1 MKTRMILLVE
11 FALFTSLS
19 TLGFAQSE
27 IKLAQTGFDFLSVIS
42 DARAAGMAGAVNSLE
57 MGSGSLFFN
66 PASLSLLKAD
76 AEAMVSLNT
85 WIADIK
91 HMQITAAANLGSLG
105 VVGLSVQSVNYG
117 EFLLTVVD
125 PNPNSAGGY
134 IDMGT
139 ISLQAFSAGIGYA
152 RQLSD
157 QFSVGGHIK
166 YVHQDLGSGVVPA
179 SLNMTDS
186 TTIRQSFKLNPIA
199 FDFGTLYKTGLKS
212 LAFGMSVRHFSSQV
226 QYVQEGFQLPLIF
239 TVGVSMDVMDF
250 WAGAKSN
257 HSLIVSIDAT
267 HDRSY
272 PEQLLIGANYSF
284 MNMLSLR
291 VGFISNDDLENF
303 SYGFGV
309 SQSGLSLDYAY
320 TPYRFFGGVQ
330 RVTARFVL

>member
-1 MKTRMILLVE
+1 MKTRTIVFAELALLVC
-11 FALFTSLS
+11 LDCI
-19 TLGFAQSE
+19 GFAQSE
-27 IKLAQTGFDFLSVIS
+27 VKLAQTGFDFLSVIS
-42 DARAAGMAGAVNSLE
+42 DARAAGMAGAVNSVE

-66 PASLSLLKAD
+66 PASLSQLKCD
-76 AEAMVSLNT
+76 AEATVSLNT

-91 HMQITAAANLGSLG
+91 HMQVTAAANLGSLG

-125 PNPNSAGGY
+125 PNPNSLNGY
-134 IDMGT
+134 IDMGS

-157 QFSVGGHIK
+157 QFSVGAHIK
-166 YVHQDLGSGVVPA
+166 YVHQDLGSGIVPA
-179 SLNMTDS
+179 SMNMTDS
-186 TTIRQSFKLNPIA
+186 TTVRQSFKLNPLA

-212 LAFGMSVRHFSSQV
+212 LAFGMSVRHFSGQV

-239 TVGVSMDVMDF
+239 TLGLSMDVMDF
-250 WAGAKSN
+250 WANAKRD

-272 PEQLLIGANYSF
+272 PEQLLVGMNYCF
-284 MNMLSLR
+284 MNTLSLR
-291 VGFISNDDLENF
+291 AGYISNDDLEKF
-303 SYGFGV
+303 SYGFGI

-320 TPYRFFGGVQ
+320 TPYSFFGSVQ
-330 RVTARFVL
+330 RITARLKM